1 MRMSLPTLL
10 VAVTMAIG
18 ATATAQISGGIAPYE
33 EGVERREAGVF
44 FCDKSAIAAELAEM
58 LNKDMLTQRQKV
70 NGETLHVFGKDHP
83 VMRLM
88 SSRIANG
95 ECEVIHHEA
104 SFTPTALSYDGHFK
118 DGDETIF
125 GMNVIEASLK
135 HEEEP
140 QTIFILTDVPF
151 LPKRAS

>member
-1 MRMSLPTLL
+1 
-10 VAVTMAIG
+10 
-18 ATATAQISGGIAPYE
+18 
-33 EGVERREAGVF
+33 
-44 FCDKSAIAAELAEM
+44 
-58 LNKDMLTQRQKV
+58 
-70 NGETLHVFGKDHP
+70 
-83 VMRLM
+83 MRLM

-104 SFTPTALSYDGHFK
+104 SFTPMALSYDGHFR
-118 DGDETIF
+118 DGEETIF

-135 HEEEP
+135 KEEEP